1 MSSSKAQALI
11 EAPVAT
17 VWELVGDP
25 AHHPDWWPGVIDVK
39 GERFDLGD
47 EYVQVT
53 RAMGSSATTNFL
65 VERRE
70 DLREIKL
77 SRQKTGTYS
86 HWLMTEARQS
96 HQSVVL
102 TVGMKGL
109 GWPEFYV
116 PDALV
121 PEGGFHDGQDLGSE
135 PALDAAALVFVRY
148 TVERYRL
155 NQALV
160 AWQVENEPFN
170 RSGPNRLWVDGSF
183 LKQEIATLKS
193 LDRHRP
199 VIVNAFTHFNLI
211 VDQASD
217 RNGFNVGELLGFDT
231 DGAERDSL
239 SALGKRD
246 ILGLDVYTAIG
257 YQLLGQNHVS
267 RADADWPD
275 RLERLRGLAEKQG
288 KQAWIMEAQA
298 EPWEASYATLA
309 SPLSITP
316 KDIAANF
323 ATLKDAGYTTILL
336 WGSEYWLWRADHGD
350 SRWVDTV
357 KSVLAQEAAAPAI
370 SLPA

>member
-1 MSSSKAQALI
+1 MLAVSFAVAGPLHLFAPARAKAHVNTG
-11 EAPVAT
+11 P
-17 VWELVGDP
+17 
-25 AHHPDWWPGVIDVK
+25 
-39 GERFDLGD
+39 
-47 EYVQVT
+47 VQVGISFSPRRT
-53 RAMGSSATTNFL
+53 DALGLDYQVAFKRLEALHFRVIRLSAYWS
-65 VERRE
+65 
-70 DLREIKL
+70 EIDSNGYDRL
-77 SRQKTGTYS
+77 D
-86 HWLMTEARQS
+86 WLMTEARQS

-155 NQALV
+155 NQSLV

-288 KQAWIMEAQA
+288 KQAWIREAQA
-298 EPWEASYATLA
+298 EPWEASYTTLA

>member
-1 MSSSKAQALI
+1 MLAVSFAIAGPLHLFAPARAKAHVNTG
-11 EAPVAT
+11 P
-17 VWELVGDP
+17 
-25 AHHPDWWPGVIDVK
+25 
-39 GERFDLGD
+39 
-47 EYVQVT
+47 VQVGISFSPRRT
-53 RAMGSSATTNFL
+53 DALGLDYQVAFKRLEALHFRVIRLSAYWS
-65 VERRE
+65 
-70 DLREIKL
+70 EIDANGYDRL
-77 SRQKTGTYS
+77 D
-86 HWLMTEARQS
+86 WLMTEARQS
-96 HQSVVL
+96 HQPVVL

-121 PEGGFHDGQDLGSE
+121 PEGGFHNGQDLGIE
-135 PALDAAALVFVRY
+135 PALDAAAVVFVRD
-148 TVERYRL
+148 TVEHYRL
-155 NQALV
+155 NTTLV

-183 LKQEIATLKS
+183 LKQEIAALKS

-199 VIVNAFTHFNLI
+199 VIVNAFTHFNLV

-217 RNGFNVGELLGFDT
+217 RNGFNVAGLLGFDT

-239 SALGKRD
+239 SALGKGD

-275 RLERLRGLAEKQG
+275 RLEQLRGLAEKQG

-298 EPWEASYATLA
+298 EPWEASYDTLA

-316 KDIAANF
+316 RDIRTNF
-323 ATLKDAGYTTILL
+323 ATLKDAGYSTVLL

-350 SRWVDTV
+350 SRWMDSV
-357 KSVLAQEAAAPAI
+357 KLILGQEATSPAI
-370 SLPA
+370 ALPA